1 MPKKTKEEIQEK
13 INALEQKKSFLQG
26 QEKILMK
33 EDKGLVRR
41 ARSHRLIERGAM
53 LESYFIR
60 PALLSNDQVKTIL
73 EEVFSTRIAELMIEE
88 MIKKAEEQ
96 CTEEI

>member
-1 MPKKTKEEIQEK
+1 MPKKTKKEIQEK
-13 INALEQKKSFLQG
+13 INTLEQKKSFLQG

-33 EDKGLVRR
+33 EEKELERR

-53 LESYFIR
+53 LESYLIR
-60 PALLSNDQVKTIL
+60 PALLSNDQVKIIL
-73 EEVFSTRIAELMIEE
+73 EKVFSTRIAELMIEE